1 MSDVASAAT
10 IPAGILGIRESAAG
24 DDIFLRGLTFLYTI
38 IPMIHQLLLI
48 SLVPVVLGVI
58 SQYQTRITAQGQKL
72 LARLRHEHIRT
83 IDFIAS
89 TEYYFQLN
97 SDNRNN
103 ILQKAILL
111 HISKMKGHAYPDGL
125 VMLVEPS
132 EDNESKRRHRPKE
145 QCSSAELLRKMC
157 VSTLPAYGV
166 WEELEKGISLMHTE
180 KDLPGADLYERRT
193 LFQFKLKTNHRD
205 GGNVID
211 KFLDKCMV
219 NYREVLRRTE
229 DKARYLFQLQLGM
242 SKTDDNGTRPPV
254 FKKYKL
260 SDEKTFESLFL
271 PEKEDTLRLVDDFLL
286 KREKFAISG
295 FPQKLGLLLHGPPGT
310 GKTSFVKA
318 LATYTKRHIV
328 TVPLE
333 KIVTNQELYDIMFER
348 EFPCVG
354 DEGIPQRLS
363 FNEIIFLI
371 EEIDAASDIVKARK
385 TRPGQESTIHKTE
398 SQVYETHFAA
408 QPSAVLTTQAS
419 TVFTGH
425 GSTAYTGDGSTT
437 NYTDAEGTQESSA
450 CPSLD
455 PVAVSKQA
463 VQAPVAERTE
473 RATKPPPPVLPPG
486 VGSSDGAMEALL
498 NGLTGGSLLS
508 TADKLDLAGLL
519 NVLDGVVDS
528 PGRIVIMTTNH
539 PERLDPALIRP
550 GRINKKMLFTF
561 MQQREMVEMLSH
573 HFGPLSNDRIEL
585 LNSILIEKSEEAFAD
600 GDESG
605 FNISPAEVEQLCS
618 EADELEDFL
627 TMLRKFPEMVERA
640 Y

>member
-1 MSDVASAAT
+1 MSDVASSAT
-10 IPAGILGIRESAAG
+10 IPTGILGIREAAD
-24 DDIFLRGLTFLYTI
+24 DDIFLRGVAFFFTI
-38 IPMIHQLLLI
+38 IPMVHQLILI
-48 SLVPVVLGVI
+48 SLVPVFLGVVA
-58 SQYQTRITAQGQKL
+58 QYQSRIAAQAQKL
-72 LARLRHEHIRT
+72 IAKLRHEHIRS

-125 VMLVEPS
+125 VMLVETAE
-132 EDNESKRRHRPKE
+132 EDESKKHRYNRQKE

-157 VSTLPAYGV
+157 VSTMPAYGV
-166 WEELEKGISLMHTE
+166 WEELEKGIFLMHTE
-180 KDLPGADLYERRT
+180 RDLPGADLYERRT

-211 KFLDKCMV
+211 KFLDTCMK

-242 SKTDDNGTRPPV
+242 SKTEDNGTRPPV

-260 SDEKTFESLFL
+260 SDDKTFESLFL
-271 PEKEDTLRLVDDFLL
+271 PDKEDMLRLVDDFLL
-286 KREKFAISG
+286 KREKFAIAG
-295 FPQKLGLLLHGPPGT
+295 FPQKLGVLLHGPPGT

-333 KIVTNQELYDIMFER
+333 KITTNQELYDIMFER

-363 FNEIIFLI
+363 FDEIIFLI
-371 EEIDAASDIVKARK
+371 EEIDAASDIVKSRK
-385 TRPGQESTIHKTE
+385 TRPGQESTIQR
-398 SQVYETHFAA
+398 SQT
-408 QPSAVLTTQAS
+408 QVLEALNTPQAS
-419 TVFTGH
+419 SIFGVGERTH
-425 GSTAYTGDGSTT
+425 SGSM
-437 NYTDAEGTQESSA
+437 
-450 CPSLD
+450 SLD
-455 PVAVSKQA
+455 PVAIAKPA
-463 VQAPVAERTE
+463 VHVTAPAPASTVKRPPT
-473 RATKPPPPVLPPG
+473 PPPALPPPG
-486 VGSSDGAMEALL
+486 VGASDGAMEALL
-498 NGLTGGSLLS
+498 SGLTGGSLLS

-539 PERLDPALIRP
+539 PERLDAALIRP
-550 GRINKKMLFTF
+550 GRINKRLHFTF
-561 MQQREMVEMLSH
+561 MQQREMVQMLSH
-573 HFGPLSNDRIEL
+573 HFGPLSNERIEL
-585 LNSILIEKSEEAFAD
+585 LNAILIEKSEEAFND
-600 GDESG
+600 GDEGG
-605 FNISPAEVEQLCS
+605 FNISPAEVEQLCA
-618 EADELEDFL
+618 EADEVEDFL
-627 TMLRKFPEMVERA
+627 AMLRKFPDFVERA